1 MSDLCKTC
9 GRAWPRDF
17 DEIMVQRLVE
27 RGRQDGC
34 TREDRWEAIRILLVA
49 GEMTRRDIA
58 LHMRVDAK
66 TVTQVANR
74 HEIPSVQWTQE
85 QVAEMVAE
93 MVRRYQ
99 SGQSLRDIAFAMG
112 RTDSTVRK
120 HLVRAGVQ
128 MRSSGWKKHYG

>member
-58 LHMRVDAK
+58 RHMGVDHK
-66 TVTQVANR
+66 TVMRIANQ
-74 HEIPSVQWTQE
+74 HQITSVQWNQE
-85 QVAEMVAE
+85 EVREMTAE
-93 MVRRYQ
+93 MVRRYE
-99 SGQSLRDIAFAMG
+99 SGQSLAQIAYAMN
-112 RTDSTVRK
+112 RADSTVKK
-120 HLVRAGVQ
+120 HLTRVGVQ
-128 MRSSGWKKHYG
+128 MRPSGWKKNYG